1 VTEGASASETLW
13 IALAGGAIGVLLTG
27 AAWLLVKL
35 LAIPGVL
42 REHDFEVGILNEDL
56 ELWAVDEYR
65 RVIREFRKIENAP
78 HRSADWIYSGA
89 YGNARS
95 AVKTDALHRWR
106 DRLHRTERDLIAIKA
121 KETAIHRL
129 IRHRKRYRHGLDF
142 YARER
147 VEPIIEELRQPVTK
161 HGADHLKVFDPTRL
175 RLEDLIHQIKE
186 NPLEPEES
194 PRVEYRS
201 DGAGGHTRHVHNQP
215 PPTPEDIPGYSGP
228 LNGE

>member
-1 VTEGASASETLW
+1 VAEGASASETLW
-13 IALAGGAIGVLLTG
+13 IALAGGAIGVLITG

-42 REHDFEVGILNEDL
+42 KEHDFEVASSTRILN
-56 ELWAVDEYR
+56 
-65 RVIREFRKIENAP
+65 
-78 HRSADWIYSGA
+78 SG
-89 YGNARS
+89 RCS
-95 AVKTDALHRWR
+95 VKTDALHRWR

-142 YARER
+142 YAGER

-161 HGADHLKVFDPTRL
+161 HGADHLKVFDPTKL

-201 DGAGGHTRHVHNQP
+201 DGAGGHTSHVHNQP
-215 PPTPEDIPGYSGP
+215 PPTPEGTPGYSGP